1 MQWLKFWLWDNF
13 ILENSPNHKTLI
25 LSLPSCFGTLCT
37 SLLFFY
43 QSDAAKNNIRVS
55 KYFCRPQN
63 LGRSTLVQIFLFIQK
78 LSIINYLTFDEI
90 SSVVF
95 RRFFYQEVFS
105 RFFGVSKYCC
115 WPQNLCCSTLVLM
128 FIFIQKLS
136 KTLLWLLTSFY
147 KI

>member
-1 MQWLKFWLWDNF
+1 MKFHPKYVKKSSKNTFFVKTTYSQCDGNQSGFFLDPAWNFGFFETLGQPFGAKLEVSVSNPPTDNKPFFSFWLWDLNF
-13 ILENSPNHKTLI
+13 ILEKSPNHKTLI

-78 LSIINYLTFDEI
+78 L
-90 SSVVF
+90 
-95 RRFFYQEVFS
+95 
-105 RFFGVSKYCC
+105 
-115 WPQNLCCSTLVLM
+115 
-128 FIFIQKLS
+128 
-136 KTLLWLLTSFY
+136 LL
-147 KI
+147 